1 MRRALLGALVSGAAL
16 AAPGLPALAT
26 GDCCKPL
33 PAAPVAAGQAA
44 LDPAPLTDHRGTPV
58 TLPDGRPWVL
68 TFFYG
73 HCPDVCP
80 TLIYNVQDVA
90 AALPPEV
97 RAKVAFGAISFDT
110 ARDTVPKLA
119 EYADNFEMRR
129 PNDYLLTG
137 EAATVARVL
146 RTFKFDFKPD
156 RNGGYQ
162 HTTLTAVMDG
172 QGRIVNHFYGLRPDV
187 QRIAEVAKGL
197 VRP

>member
-1 MRRALLGALVSGAAL
+1 MRRPLLAGLVAGAAL
-16 AAPGLPALAT
+16 VAPGLPAIAS
-26 GDCCKPL
+26 DCCKPL
-33 PAAPVAAGQAA
+33 APPAAAAGQVV
-44 LDPAPLTDHRGTPV
+44 LDPAPLVDQRGKAI

-97 RAKVAFGAISFDT
+97 RSRIAFGAISFDT

-119 EYADNFEMRR
+119 EYAENFELRQ

-137 EAATVARVL
+137 EAATVTRVL
-146 RTFKFDFKPD
+146 KTFKFDFKPD

-172 QGRIVNHFYGLRPDV
+172 QGRIVNHFYGLQPDV
-187 QRIAEVAKGL
+187 QRIAEVAGGL
-197 VRP
+197 AKR